1 MYFFDTMDMV
11 IFMVYTSIE
20 NEKIKGIKKLNQKKY
35 RDKTGLFLVEG
46 EHLVLEAY
54 KSGCLKELLIEED
67 TLFPLDVETSFVSH
81 NILTYISELDTP
93 PMMIGVCYKKTPHNK
108 EIGNRILA
116 LDAIQDPGNLGT
128 IIRSAVAFHVD
139 TIILGKGT
147 VDVYNSKVVRASQ
160 GMIFHVNIIELD
172 LENSL
177 SEYKKNGYQ
186 IIGTKVTHGKSLK
199 DIEKIEK
206 FVIIMGNEGNGM
218 QESVSGLCDSFIY
231 IDMDEAC
238 ESLNVGVAT
247 SIILYELDK

>member
-1 MYFFDTMDMV
+1 
-11 IFMVYTSIE
+11 MVYTSIE
-20 NEKIKGIKKLNQKKY
+20 NEKIKDIKKLNQKKY

-54 KSGCLKELLIEED
+54 KAGCLKELLIEED
-67 TLFPLDVETSFVSH
+67 ILFPLDVETSNVSH
-81 NILTYISELDTP
+81 NVLAYISELDTP
-93 PMMIGVCYKKTPHNK
+93 PTMIGVCYKKTIP
-108 EIGNRILA
+108 EDIGNKVLA

-160 GMIFHVNIIELD
+160 GMLFHINIIELD

-177 SEYKKNGYQ
+177 PDYKKNGYQ

-218 QESVSGLCDSFIY
+218 SEDITEICDSFLY
-231 IDMDEAC
+231 IDMSETC

>member
-1 MYFFDTMDMV
+1 
-11 IFMVYTSIE
+11 MVYTSIE
-20 NEKIKGIKKLNQKKY
+20 NARIKEIKKLNQKKY
-35 RDKTGLFLVEG
+35 RDKSGLFLVEG

-54 KSGCLKELLIEED
+54 KSGCLQELLIEED
-67 TLFPLDVETSFVSH
+67 SLFPIDVETLFVSH
-81 NILTYISELDTP
+81 NVLTYISELDTP
-93 PMMIGVCYKKTPHNK
+93 PTMIGVCRKKTTN
-108 EIGNRILA
+108 ELEVGNRVLA

-128 IIRSAVAFHVD
+128 IIRSAVAFNVD

-160 GMIFHVNIIELD
+160 GMLFHINIVELD
-172 LENSL
+172 LENDL
-177 SEYKKNGYQ
+177 INFKKNNYQ

-199 DIEKIEK
+199 DIEKTEK

-218 QESVSGLCDSFIY
+218 SEAVAELCDSFIY
-231 IDMDEAC
+231 IDMNEAC